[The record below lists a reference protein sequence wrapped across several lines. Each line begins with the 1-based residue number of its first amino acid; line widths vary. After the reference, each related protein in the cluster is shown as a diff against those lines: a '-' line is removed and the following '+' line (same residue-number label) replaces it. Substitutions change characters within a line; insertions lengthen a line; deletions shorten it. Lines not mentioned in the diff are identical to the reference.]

1 MLGAALE
8 REGASK
14 FGALL
19 RGGGSGRSSGTPNEI
34 ISTMLDTSFAIRSGN
49 VCGRSFPTSF
59 KLQRYMASANSGK
72 SSCPDFVVSESTLKT

>member
-1 MLGAALE
+1 MFGAAPD
-8 REGASK
+8 RNGASK

-34 ISTMLDTSFAIRSGN
+34 ISTILETSFAIRFGKF
-49 VCGRSFPTSF
+49 CGRSFPTSF

-72 SSCPDFVVSESTLKT
+72 SS